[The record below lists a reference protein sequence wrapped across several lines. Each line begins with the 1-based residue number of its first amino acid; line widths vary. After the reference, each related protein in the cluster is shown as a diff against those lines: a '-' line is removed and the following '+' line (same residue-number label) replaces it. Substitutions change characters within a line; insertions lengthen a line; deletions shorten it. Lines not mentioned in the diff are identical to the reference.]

1 MPMGTPEDHAM
12 GDPDKKYCVH
22 CAHPDGTMVTREE
35 AREGMTA
42 FMVRSQ
48 GIDEAA
54 ARKAVDEMMAKL
66 PAWAES

>member
-1 MPMGTPEDHAM
+1 MT
-12 GDPDKKYCVH
+12 
-22 CAHPDGTMVTREE
+22 TREE